1 MKFKPNAKHFLL
13 IVLGLLAVTSIQ
25 ALTSVQARSGFL
37 VQLKRQYRLEKTVS
51 TLKTNCQYCHQN
63 SYGGSSWNA
72 FGQRV
77 RSEYQGAAK
86 RDIGQALYLA
96 LAANI
101 DTDKDGYADP
111 LEVVAGTLPGD
122 PISKPVQTK
131 AVLEKE
137 FNRRGGLKAF
147 YPKTR

>member
-1 MKFKPNAKHFLL
+1 MNSRLNHKLNAKQFLL
-13 IVLGLLAVTSIQ
+13 IAVGLLTV
-25 ALTSVQARSGFL
+25 TSVQARSSFL
-37 VQLKRQYRLEKTVS
+37 VQLKFQYRLEKTVS
-51 TLKTNCQYCHQN
+51 MVKTNCQYCHQN

-77 RSEYQGAAK
+77 RTEFQRAAK

-96 LAANI
+96 LAVNT
-101 DTDKDGYADP
+101 DSDKDGYADT
-111 LEVVAGTLPGD
+111 LEVVAGTFPGD

-147 YPKTR
+147 YPKIR

>member
-1 MKFKPNAKHFLL
+1 MNSRLNHKLNAKQFLL
-13 IVLGLLAVTSIQ
+13 IAVGLLTV
-25 ALTSVQARSGFL
+25 TSVQARSSFL
-37 VQLKRQYRLEKTVS
+37 VQLKFQYRLEKTVS
-51 TLKTNCQYCHQN
+51 MVKTNCQYCHQN

-77 RSEYQGAAK
+77 RTEFQRAAK

-96 LAANI
+96 LAVNT
-101 DTDKDGYADP
+101 DRDKDVYADT
-111 LEVVAGTLPGD
+111 LEVVAGTFPGD

-147 YPKTR
+147 YPKIR

>member
-1 MKFKPNAKHFLL
+1 MNSRLNPRLNPKRFLL
-13 IVLGLLAVTSIQ
+13 ISLGLLTV
-25 ALTSVQARSGFL
+25 TSVQARSSFL
-37 VQLKRQYRLEKTVS
+37 VQLKLQYRLEKTVS
-51 TLKTNCQYCHQN
+51 SLKTNCQYCHQN

-77 RSEYQGAAK
+77 RTQYQGAAK

-96 LAANI
+96 LAANG

-111 LEVVAGTLPGD
+111 LEVVAGTFPGD
-122 PISKPVQTK
+122 PISKPVQTQ

-147 YPKTR
+147 YPKIR

>member
-1 MKFKPNAKHFLL
+1 MNSRLNHKLNAKHFLL
-13 IVLGLLAVTSIQ
+13 IALGLLT
-25 ALTSVQARSGFL
+25 LTSVQARSSFL
-37 VQLKRQYRLEKTVS
+37 LQLKRQYRLEKTVS
-51 TLKTNCQYCHQN
+51 TIKTNCQYCHQK

-96 LAANI
+96 LAVNT
-101 DTDKDGYADP
+101 DSDKDGYADT

-122 PISKPVQTK
+122 LTSKPVQSK
-131 AVLEKE
+131 AALENE
-137 FNRRGGLKAF
+137 FNKRGGLKVF
-147 YPKTR
+147 DPKIR

>member
-1 MKFKPNAKHFLL
+1 MNSRLNHKLNAKQFLL
-13 IVLGLLAVTSIQ
+13 IAVGLLTV
-25 ALTSVQARSGFL
+25 TSVQARSSFL
-37 VQLKRQYRLEKTVS
+37 VQLKFQYRLEKTVS
-51 TLKTNCQYCHQN
+51 MVKTNCQYCHQN

-77 RSEYQGAAK
+77 RTEFQGAAK

-96 LAANI
+96 LAVNT
-101 DTDKDGYADP
+101 DSDKDGYADT
-111 LEVVAGTLPGD
+111 LEVVAGTFPGD

-147 YPKTR
+147 YPKIR

>member
-1 MKFKPNAKHFLL
+1 MNSRLNHKLNAKYFLL
-13 IVLGLLAVTSIQ
+13 IVLGLLTV
-25 ALTSVQARSGFL
+25 TSVQARSSFL
-37 VQLKRQYRLEKTVS
+37 VQLKFQYRLEKTVS
-51 TLKTNCQYCHQN
+51 MVKTNCQYCHQN

-77 RSEYQGAAK
+77 RTEFQGAAK

-96 LAANI
+96 LAVNT
-101 DTDKDGYADP
+101 DSDKDGYADT
-111 LEVVAGTLPGD
+111 LEVVAGTFPGD

-147 YPKTR
+147 YPKIR